1 MDLLRSFQALIW
13 SSIGILLF
21 AGSALAQS
29 AVGTSSPGIF
39 DECSD
44 VDVCVDQYLWSL
56 YERTPKLDTLAV
68 PEQRKVLV
76 KRKHKAKFITVTYT
90 KLVDEDFAWK
100 DPEAAQK
107 AGMSLKDYVI
117 GGMDRRFK
125 LTLYQAMLALDYAG
139 FVPGI
144 TSAFRDDYRQSIATG
159 LKAHSECSFHGG
171 SFRGGYGHGLAAD
184 IVSVRGDTRADRY
197 ASSEDMWKWVD
208 GHEQDLGIGR
218 PYLDHDPPHVGPTS
232 GQEYVAHRYHI
243 AFTPCRDLQ
252 AAPVVAARQPQADKA
267 PETTQSIT
275 SAKPALK
282 TNSTNAATALTSS
295 TSTPV
300 PMKSAKGA
308 SSMKSAKAASQVKSL
323 HRSERKP
330 LVDRRKR
337 HLGAA

>member
-1 MDLLRSFQALIW
+1 MMGLLRSLYGSIW
-13 SSIGILLF
+13 SGIGILLL

-29 AVGTSSPGIF
+29 AVGTSSPGTF

-56 YERTPKLDTLAV
+56 YERTPKVDALAV
-68 PEQRKVLV
+68 SEQRKILV
-76 KRKHKAKFITVTYT
+76 KRKHKAKLVTITYT

-125 LTLYQAMLALDYAG
+125 LTLYQAMLALDDAG

-184 IVSVRGDTRADRY
+184 IVSVRGDTRAERY
-197 ASSEDMWKWVD
+197 ASSEEMWKWVD
-208 GHEQDLGIGR
+208 AHGQDFGVGR
-218 PYLDHDPPHVGPTS
+218 PYLDHDPPHVGPID
-232 GQEYVAHRYHI
+232 GQEYAMHRYHV
-243 AFTPCRDLQ
+243 AYPACRDLQ
-252 AAPVVAARQPQADKA
+252 AAPVVAARQPEAVKA
-267 PETTQSIT
+267 AEVTQSIP
-275 SAKPALK
+275 SAKSVARM
-282 TNSTNAATALTSS
+282 NSAKETTAS
-295 TSTPV
+295 
-300 PMKSAKGA
+300 KSAKFAQPIKSTKAAPA
-308 SSMKSAKAASQVKSL
+308 SKSAKQTPPVRSVR
-323 HRSERKP
+323 RSERKP
-330 LVDRRKR
+330 LADRRKR